1 MEMCAFIFE
10 CVCVFSGQLKASNVE
25 LMEHAVQAMQNL
37 AQQCSDPTAIQDLV
51 THLFGILGGEKSLK
65 NSKQYVS
72 IRDDAGVAK

>member
-1 MEMCAFIFE
+1 M
-10 CVCVFSGQLKASNVE
+10 CVFSGQLKASNVE

-65 NSKQYVS
+65 TYLSFYSKQNVS